1 MKSPLSFSRR
11 HQRPVRIA
19 RHGAKFSIDTGNVWQ
34 QYWRDPYHLMLSVS
48 WGTFFLLIAIG
59 YLCLNSVFA
68 TFYLMG
74 GDCVVGART
83 GNFED
88 SFFFSV
94 QTFSSIGYG
103 VMSPKTSYANI
114 IVTIESI
121 MSLLSIAIITGL
133 GFSRF
138 SRPSARVI
146 FSNHALI
153 TTYNGIPTLILRAAN
168 ERSNHI
174 VEAQAQL
181 YFTRDEMTTEGS
193 RMRRFY
199 SLGLSRAHTPSFAL
213 SWNIMHTI
221 NSDSPLYKMT
231 AEQFRSAN
239 GQFIISIAGI
249 DETVSYNIH
258 VRNSYDINDI
268 LWDHQFIDIIYTD
281 QVGDRYIDYTH
292 FHSTRSN
299 EINTNY

>member
-19 RHGAKFSIDTGNVWQ
+19 RHGAKFSIDTRNVWQ
-34 QYWRDPYHLMLSVS
+34 QYWRDPYHLMLSIS
-48 WGTFFLLIAIG
+48 WGTFFLLIAIS
-59 YLCLNSVFA
+59 YLCINAVFA
-68 TFYLMG
+68 TLYLMG
-74 GDCVVGART
+74 GDCVSGART

-94 QTFSSIGYG
+94 QTFASIGYG
-103 VMSPKTSYANI
+103 AMSPKTSYAHI

-121 MSLLSIAIITGL
+121 MSLLNVAIVTGL

-153 TTYNGIPTLILRAAN
+153 TTYNGVPTLILRAAN

-181 YFTRDEMTTEGS
+181 YFTRDEMTTEGN

-199 SLGLSRAHTPSFAL
+199 SLGLSRANTPSFAL

-221 NSDSPLYKMT
+221 DSDSPLYEMT
-231 AEQFRSAN
+231 SEQFRSGN
-239 GQFIISIAGI
+239 GQLIISIAGI
-249 DETVSYNIH
+249 DETVNYNIH
-258 VRNSYDINDI
+258 VRNVYDINDI
-268 LWDHQFIDIIYTD
+268 LWDHQFIDIVHTD

>member
-1 MKSPLSFSRR
+1 MKSPLAFSRR

-19 RHGAKFSIDTGNVWQ
+19 RQGAKFSIDTGNVWQ

-74 GDCVVGART
+74 GDCVVSART

-114 IVTIESI
+114 IVTMESI

-138 SRPSARVI
+138 SRPSARII

-181 YFTRDEMTTEGS
+181 YFSRDEMTTEGN

-221 NSDSPLYKMT
+221 DSDSPLYKMT

-268 LWDHQFIDIIYTD
+268 LWDHQFIDIIYID

>member
-1 MKSPLSFSRR
+1 MKYPLSFSRH

-19 RHGAKFSIDTGNVWQ
+19 RHGAKFSIDNGNVWQ

-59 YLCLNSVFA
+59 YLCINGVFA
-68 TFYLMG
+68 TLYVMG
-74 GDCVVGART
+74 GDCIAGART

-103 VMSPKTSYANI
+103 VMSPKTSYVNI
-114 IVTIESI
+114 IVTMESI
-121 MSLLSIAIITGL
+121 MSLLSLAIVTGL

-138 SRPSARVI
+138 SRPSARII
-146 FSNHALI
+146 FSHHALI

-168 ERSNHI
+168 ERRNHI

-181 YFTRDEMTTEGS
+181 YFTRDEMTIEGS
-193 RMRRFY
+193 RIRRFY
-199 SLGLSRAHTPSFAL
+199 SLGLSRARTPSFAL

-221 NSDSPLYKMT
+221 DSTSPLYRMT
-231 AEQFRSAN
+231 DDQFRSSN
-239 GQFIISIAGI
+239 GQLIISIAGI
-249 DETVSYNIH
+249 DETVNYNIH
-258 VRNSYDINDI
+258 VRNTYDINDI
-268 LWDHQFIDIIYTD
+268 LWDHQFIDIIYID

-299 EINTNY
+299 EVNTN

>member
-1 MKSPLSFSRR
+1 MKSRRSFPNR
-11 HQRPVRIA
+11 HHRPVRIA
-19 RHGAKFSIDTGNVWQ
+19 RHGAKSSIDTGNIWQ

-48 WGTFFLLIAIG
+48 WGTFFMLIAIG
-59 YLCLNSVFA
+59 YLCINGLFA
-68 TFYLMG
+68 TLYLMG
-74 GDCVVGART
+74 GDCVIGARI

-121 MSLLSIAIITGL
+121 MSLLNIAIVTGL

-146 FSNHALI
+146 FSHHALI
-153 TTYNGIPTLILRAAN
+153 TTYNGVPTLILRAAN
-168 ERSNHI
+168 ERRNHI

-181 YFTRDEMTTEGS
+181 YFSRDEMTTEGN

-221 NSDSPLYKMT
+221 DSASPLYEIT
-231 AEQFRSAN
+231 AEQFRSDN

-258 VRNSYDINDI
+258 VRNVYDINDI
-268 LWDHQFIDIIYTD
+268 LWNHQFIDIIYTD
-281 QVGDRYIDYTH
+281 HVGDRYIDYTH